1 MMFWV
6 DFACQQRPS
15 ARSTGSTLQN
25 PLGEAE
31 ATKKCKADTL
41 RSMSLGLEAGVQEMA
56 VGFQALWRANT
67 QLAGGGGGGLADSSG
82 IFHWEFL

>member
-1 MMFWV
+1 M
-6 DFACQQRPS
+6 
-15 ARSTGSTLQN
+15 QN

-41 RSMSLGLEAGVQEMA
+41 RSMSLALEAGVQEMA

-67 QLAGGGGGGLADSSG
+67 QLAGGGGGGGGLQIPLVFSIGSFFNLYICSELRTACA
-82 IFHWEFL
+82 